1 MLARSRA
8 HWHGQRSSLRTADQ
22 RNLVGVRATERRQVF
37 AEMRWQH
44 HNNSLDMFIFNASL
58 RPANM
63 RLTDV
68 FPGLVPLHPQ
78 VLEGEGDEELL
89 VINAVHALDPGYFR
103 ALMFQEPTLMVGSRT
118 GARVNLSLIR
128 EGDTPR
134 LYVVG
139 DLDRLQP
146 AGKIKHAS

>member
-1 MLARSRA
+1 
-8 HWHGQRSSLRTADQ
+8 
-22 RNLVGVRATERRQVF
+22 
-37 AEMRWQH
+37 MRWEQQ
-44 HNNSLDMFIFNASL
+44 NNSLNMLIYNAGL

-63 RLTDV
+63 RLTDA